1 MPEKTYAGV
10 SVQVNDEGFF
20 LDHTAWKKEMA
31 AEIAKE
37 EGIEDFGDG
46 HWKVIEFLQK
56 YHAEKIH
63 DAGGKLYACKASV
76 DMFDLKQE
84 DFCDQVEKVLT
95 VGEFYGLAAGGQI
108 IFT

>member
-56 YHAEKIH
+56 YHAENGSKPTIRRVNKLGGIPTKELYSLFPGGPLKKSSKV
-63 DAGGKLYACKASV
+63 AGLPKPASCV
-76 DMFDLKQE
+76 
-84 DFCDQVEKVLT
+84 
-95 VGEFYGLAAGGQI
+95 
-108 IFT
+108 